1 MAGTLSAERFKPKN
15 SAGRNLP
22 VAVAVGVGLGALVI
36 AAVLSGPL
44 GWYLLVSAAV
54 GLATWE
60 VTTRLMEADYL
71 ISRPV
76 LIIGGQFLVWLTWPW
91 GVGGMAASYVAVALV
106 VMYGRLFVQVDSA
119 RARNYVRDV
128 AISLFV
134 LTWIPMF
141 GAFAALISRIDSDF
155 AAAPFFIVTFMACVV
170 ASDTGG
176 YIAGVCFGS
185 HPMAPAVS
193 PKKSWEG
200 FAGSLIG
207 GALVGLLC
215 VVFLLEQ
222 PWWLGV
228 AMGLLMAVC
237 ATLGDLV
244 ESQFKRDL
252 GIKDMSALLPGH
264 GGMMDR
270 LDGLLPAAMVTW
282 LLLSLVTQGLS

>member
-1 MAGTLSAERFKPKN
+1 MKPKN

-22 VAVAVGVGLGALVI
+22 AAVAVGVGLGALVV

-44 GWYLLVSAAV
+44 GWYLLVGLAV
-54 GLATWE
+54 GVGTWE
-60 VTTRLMEADYL
+60 VSTRLREADFL
-71 ISRPV
+71 ISRPL
-76 LIIGGQFLVWLTWPW
+76 LIVGGQILVWLTWPW
-91 GVGGMAASYVAVALV
+91 GVGGMVAAYVAVALV
-106 VMYGRLFVQVDSA
+106 VMYSRLFVQVDSV
-119 RARNYVRDV
+119 RARHYVRDV
-128 AISLFV
+128 AVSLFV

-141 GAFAALISRIDSDF
+141 GSFAALISRIESDF
-155 AAAPFFIVTFMACVV
+155 AAAPLFIVTFMACVV

-207 GALVGLLC
+207 AGLVGLVC
-215 VVFLLEQ
+215 VVFLLGHH
-222 PWWLGV
+222 WWFGV

-252 GIKDMSALLPGH
+252 GIKDMSGLLPGH